1 MNVIW
6 RCCSVDSSRIHAHV
20 QRSLIMFLF
29 FTALTSHHWLNGK
42 KWFHGARAK
51 QTFKKKF
58 RLVDS
63 PIAALHRF
71 LTSNELI

>member
-1 MNVIW
+1 MSFDDVVRWITCP
-6 RCCSVDSSRIHAHV
+6 RATQFHFS
-20 QRSLIMFLF
+20 LF

-51 QTFKKKF
+51 QNFKKKL
-58 RLVDS
+58 RLLDS
-63 PIAALHRF
+63 PISVLHRF